1 MTLSR
6 KSSRIFCDTYDLSG
20 AINALYRLE
29 EEQNEKADTEA
40 TASAFMK
47 LGAYHGAWLALELL
61 MATDHIDTQREFI
74 TLFEARLEE
83 MEE

>member
-1 MTLSR
+1 
-6 KSSRIFCDTYDLSG
+6 
-20 AINALYRLE
+20 
-29 EEQNEKADTEA
+29 
-40 TASAFMK
+40 MK